1 MFELSADAIAQ
12 WKIVFDLI
20 YRIRVARC
28 VQRCNGVVHTS
39 KSLVVLAVR
48 LLCKRT
54 IEERVMKELLLL
66 DYSKEVRNTTQLC
79 R

>member
-1 MFELSADAIAQ
+1 
-12 WKIVFDLI
+12 VFDLI
-20 YRIRVARC
+20 HRIRVARC
-28 VQRCNGVVHTS
+28 VQRWNGVVHTS